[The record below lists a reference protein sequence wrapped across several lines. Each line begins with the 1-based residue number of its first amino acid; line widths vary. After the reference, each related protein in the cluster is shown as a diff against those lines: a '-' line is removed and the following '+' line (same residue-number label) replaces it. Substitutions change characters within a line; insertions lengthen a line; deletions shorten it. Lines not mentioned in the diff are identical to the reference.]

1 MQVNELLEVI
11 HDAEIIG
18 IYSKDSE
25 KISVNIKT
33 NPQTVVQLEFEDVRL
48 FRFTDFVH
56 QNIISRLL
64 FINSVDYSQSDIEY
78 YLKWVTSLSDSDS
91 YLKQDSIEKIIN
103 QINSNELQ
111 LVYFE
116 PSCGVEAVI
125 VCRNFKI
132 LEIAKF

>member
-11 HDAEIIG
+11 HDAEVVG
-18 IYSKDSE
+18 ISSESKDKVILSLE
-25 KISVNIKT
+25 TIQQVHIK
-33 NPQTVVQLEFEDVRL
+33 LEFENVQF

-64 FINSVDYSQSDIEY
+64 FINSVSYSYRDIEY
-78 YLKWVTSLSDSDS
+78 YLKWVTSLSESES
-91 YLKQDSIEKIIN
+91 YLSKNTIEQIIN
-103 QINSNELQ
+103 KIKANELQ

-116 PSCGVEAVI
+116 PNCGVEAVI